1 MELGNQLDI
10 SQGCVIEKKKGL
22 DASQLKI
29 IALITM
35 LIDHIGAIIIPFL
48 QGYTENMTTFIA
60 LEGIMVI
67 MRLVGRIS
75 FPIFAF
81 LIVNGFY
88 HTRNRKK
95 YLLRLSIFAL
105 ISEPFFDVAISG
117 RWLEFTHQNVF
128 FTLALGLL
136 AIWGYD
142 NISKDQGVKFIGG
155 LFIILIGLMAAN
167 LRTDYDL
174 YGILT
179 IFIMYLF
186 FENKTRMSIMLVVLN
201 LLLYGQS
208 IGVWSSVSSFIHDGY
223 GFVTTDGLGVIL
235 QVLVYLQCIAQLF
248 CLVALWPISKYNGE
262 KGSIKLN
269 KYFFYAFYPLHLFIL
284 NLMIVILKNI
294 L

>member
-1 MELGNQLDI
+1 MELENQLETN
-10 SQGCVIEKKKGL
+10 QEFLLEKKKGI
-22 DASQLKI
+22 DAEQLKM

-48 QGYTENMTTFIA
+48 QGYTQNMSTFIA
-60 LEGIMVI
+60 LEGIMVA

-88 HTRNRKK
+88 HTSNRAK

-105 ISEPFFDVAISG
+105 ISEPFFDFAVYG
-117 RWLEFTHQNVF
+117 TWLEFTHQNVF
-128 FTLALGLL
+128 FTLALGLV

-142 NISKDQGVKFIGG
+142 NISNDRGGNFIGG
-155 LFIILIGLMAAN
+155 LFVLLMGLLASN

-174 YGILT
+174 YGVMT

-186 FENKTRMSIMLVVLN
+186 FKNKMRLNITVIILN
-201 LLLYGQS
+201 LLFFGEQLGSWSYTSSMIHDLYGLTMT
-208 IGVWSSVSSFIHDGY
+208 GGM
-223 GFVTTDGLGVIL
+223 GFTL
-235 QVLVYLQCIAQLF
+235 QVLIYLQFIAQLF
-248 CLVALWPISKYNGE
+248 CVIALWPISKYNGQ
-262 KGSIKLN
+262 KGTSKLN
-269 KYFFYAFYPLHLFIL
+269 KYFFYAFYPVHLFIL
-284 NLMIVILKNI
+284 GLIIVVLKNI